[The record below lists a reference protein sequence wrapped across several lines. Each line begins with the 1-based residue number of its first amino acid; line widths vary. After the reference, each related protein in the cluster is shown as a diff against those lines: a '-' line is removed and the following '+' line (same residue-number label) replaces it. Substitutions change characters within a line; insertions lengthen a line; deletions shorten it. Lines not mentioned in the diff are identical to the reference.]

1 MNAGVRAYLNYVN
14 AQGGVEGRAIELRA
28 RDDQYDAS
36 LAAENTRSFV
46 EEDEVFALIAYVGTP
61 TSAAALPIFTQ
72 ARVPFFGPLT
82 GAEALRDPFNRY
94 VFNVRASFSDETE
107 SIVEQLLSTGGK
119 SIAVFYQYDS
129 YGQAGLTSVEQ
140 ALGRRRISL
149 AARAAVGRSADDFSA
164 AVLAISASQPDAVIM
179 IAGYTLVSGF
189 VHGMKKAGYAGQLHT
204 LSLVGSRALAAT
216 LGEESYGVAISQ
228 VVPDPWNPMTPVV
241 REYHDLLRTVGVRD
255 YDFASLEGFLVAKA
269 FTEGLRRTGRDLTRE
284 RFIAAL
290 ETMADVDLGGF
301 VVNFSPRNHNGSR
314 FVDLTMIGRGG
325 KFIS

>member
-82 GAEALRDPFNRY
+82 GAEALRDPFNHY
-94 VFNVRASFSDETE
+94 VFNVRASFNDETE
-107 SIVEQLLSTGGK
+107 RIVEQLLSTGGK

-129 YGQAGLTSVEQ
+129 YGQAGLASVEQ

-204 LSLVGSRALAAT
+204 LSLVGSRALAAA